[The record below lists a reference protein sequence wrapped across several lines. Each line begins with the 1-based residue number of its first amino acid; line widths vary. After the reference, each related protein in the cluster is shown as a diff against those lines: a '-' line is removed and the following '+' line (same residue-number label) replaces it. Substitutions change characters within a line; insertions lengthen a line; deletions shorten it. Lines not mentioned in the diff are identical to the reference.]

1 MHRMARWDNTFAQIS
16 IIRWYYQSKAFS
28 LALGNRNTYCVMR
41 GLICSVHLDPKIA
54 KKYILTSKMIA
65 WF

>member
-16 IIRWYYQSKAFS
+16 IIQWYYQSKAFS
-28 LALGNRNTYCVMR
+28 LALGNRNTYCVVR

-54 KKYILTSKMIA
+54 KNIFLLQK
-65 WF
+65 